1 MQVIRKILSPIL
13 RLFMLMFLMAGMG
26 SSTLPNRDPLEKIR
40 SFTRNFE
47 FEFVRWTID
56 AAAIK
61 LGQNGLGAFTYIPE
75 NERKHLIDNYFDIL
89 EQTRQKELQ
98 LEALLAD
105 SEGNAANEV
114 DRLREQVR
122 DLRGLLDDYQ
132 IYVESIVQEQI
143 AQTLG
148 DLGLGLGGK
157 IFPPVLFK
165 FNQLPVAL
173 IVSPRDVIRQE
184 ANIPLQ
190 ASLTLDQKIEL
201 ENGIDQRLD
210 RSALVVNIG
219 GISTYPSMILE
230 NGSLVWVIETV
241 THEWI
246 HNYLFFK
253 PLGIYYS
260 QSQDLRTMNETTASI
275 LGTQIAALLIAHYY
289 PELVRPIEQTP
300 SSPQPGEPPEFDFRA
315 EMHET
320 RNTAD
325 GLLAQGLI
333 EEAEEYMEQ
342 RRQVF
347 LDHGY
352 RIRKLNQ
359 AYFAFHGVYAD
370 QPLSAAGDDPVGDA
384 VRDLWEQLQDPLE
397 FLRQMARINSFPEL
411 EETLAEISP
420 IRN

>member
-190 ASLTLDQKIEL
+190 ASLTLDQKI
-201 ENGIDQRLD
+201 
-210 RSALVVNIG
+210 
-219 GISTYPSMILE
+219 
-230 NGSLVWVIETV
+230 
-241 THEWI
+241 
-246 HNYLFFK
+246 
-253 PLGIYYS
+253 
-260 QSQDLRTMNETTASI
+260 
-275 LGTQIAALLIAHYY
+275 
-289 PELVRPIEQTP
+289 
-300 SSPQPGEPPEFDFRA
+300 
-315 EMHET
+315 
-320 RNTAD
+320 
-325 GLLAQGLI
+325 
-333 EEAEEYMEQ
+333 
-342 RRQVF
+342 
-347 LDHGY
+347 
-352 RIRKLNQ
+352 
-359 AYFAFHGVYAD
+359 
-370 QPLSAAGDDPVGDA
+370 
-384 VRDLWEQLQDPLE
+384 
-397 FLRQMARINSFPEL
+397 
-411 EETLAEISP
+411 
-420 IRN
+420 

>member
-1 MQVIRKILSPIL
+1 
-13 RLFMLMFLMAGMG
+13 
-26 SSTLPNRDPLEKIR
+26 
-40 SFTRNFE
+40 
-47 FEFVRWTID
+47 
-56 AAAIK
+56 
-61 LGQNGLGAFTYIPE
+61 
-75 NERKHLIDNYFDIL
+75 
-89 EQTRQKELQ
+89 
-98 LEALLAD
+98 
-105 SEGNAANEV
+105 
-114 DRLREQVR
+114 
-122 DLRGLLDDYQ
+122 
-132 IYVESIVQEQI
+132 
-143 AQTLG
+143 
-148 DLGLGLGGK
+148 
-157 IFPPVLFK
+157 
-165 FNQLPVAL
+165 
-173 IVSPRDVIRQE
+173 
-184 ANIPLQ
+184 
-190 ASLTLDQKIEL
+190 
-201 ENGIDQRLD
+201 
-210 RSALVVNIG
+210 
-219 GISTYPSMILE
+219 MILE

-253 PLGIYYS
+253 PLGMSYW
-260 QSQDLRTMNETTASI
+260 QSQEPLTMNETTASI

-320 RNTAD
+320 RSTAD